1 MWQHVTT
8 VTTVLRPCSSLHG
21 LWPFGHW
28 AGTTLSSSERSA
40 QVPRSRLER
49 ILKAFRKHRKL
60 GRCNVLQ
67 RTKLFDAGFSVA
79 GRDAVWNPKGFHNLS
94 YVSAKCP
101 QCVQDAFPKTLSL
114 HWGRLSSHCVYSAVR
129 RRLNSKN
136 YWTQRLQSLW
146 SSLIS
151 LRFCLFLSFSFSCHC
166 FGKLSWSCFQD
177 FQSAEVHMQRRVH
190 PLSPLLVSSCVQNLL
205 DSNYT

>member
-60 GRCNVLQ
+60 WDVATCCNARNCLM
-67 RTKLFDAGFSVA
+67 LDSVWQEGMPCETRRA
-79 GRDAVWNPKGFHNLS
+79 FIIFHMCPQN
-94 YVSAKCP
+94 VP

-151 LRFCLFLSFSFSCHC
+151 LRVCLFLSFSFSCHC

-177 FQSAEVHMQRRVH
+177 FQSAEVHM
-190 PLSPLLVSSCVQNLL
+190 
-205 DSNYT
+205 

>member
-1 MWQHVTT
+1 MLITSWALT
-8 VTTVLRPCSSLHG
+8 VWPLSWYHAVVL
-21 LWPFGHW
+21 WEI
-28 AGTTLSSSERSA
+28 SSSTSFEIRTHPESI
-40 QVPRSRLER
+40 P
-49 ILKAFRKHRKL
+49 KASKTV

-79 GRDAVWNPKGFHNLS
+79 GRDAVWDPKGFHNLS

-151 LRFCLFLSFSFSCHC
+151 LRVCLFLSFSFSCHC

-177 FQSAEVHMQRRVH
+177 FQSAEVHM
-190 PLSPLLVSSCVQNLL
+190 
-205 DSNYT
+205 